1 MINYVSKLVFAGLL
15 PTLLATVPATA
26 DGPSARSAMQKAPQG
41 QPANRWR
48 YLFYEGRWWYWKPN
62 AQWSYFDG
70 RRWVDLG
77 IPLTGVE
84 FAEQAPPA
92 AAQPKSERS
101 LHPYGMMSLY
111 PPNYSPAIIPDGGRL
126 LPNLGTGLYG
136 TGVKNGLGLF
146 PYYGTSITPGG
157 NLLPNLGVGLTDLGV
172 MRSFGSDTIAGAGVG
187 VGSETGSRSG
197 DAGSGVGGGSVGG
210 ANIGGWFQPR

>member
-1 MINYVSKLVFAGLL
+1 MINYVSKLAFAGLL

-48 YLFYEGRWWYWKPN
+48 YQLYEGRWWYWKPN
-62 AQWSYFDG
+62 AQWPYFDG
-70 RRWVDLG
+70 RRWVDSGL
-77 IPLTGVE
+77 PPVRE
-84 FAEQAPPA
+84 RFAKRAPPA
-92 AAQPKSERS
+92 AAAQPRLGRS
-101 LHPYGMMSLY
+101 LRPYGVMGLH
-111 PPNYSPAIIPDGGRL
+111 PLNYSPAVIPDGGNL
-126 LPNLGTGLYG
+126 LPNLGTGL
-136 TGVKNGLGLF
+136 TGQ
-146 PYYGTSITPGG
+146 
-157 NLLPNLGVGLTDLGV
+157 GV
-172 MRSFGSDTIAGAGVG
+172 MRGFGSDTIAGGGVG